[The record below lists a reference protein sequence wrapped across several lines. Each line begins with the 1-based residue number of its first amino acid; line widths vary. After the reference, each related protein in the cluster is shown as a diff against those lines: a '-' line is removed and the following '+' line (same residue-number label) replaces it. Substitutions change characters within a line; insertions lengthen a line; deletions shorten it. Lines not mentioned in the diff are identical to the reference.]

1 MDTRGEIE
9 RIGFY
14 PEVVL
19 RTLRRHLGEEEPL
32 AMVSQLDAAFD
43 NDTMFRHLTVAALGA
58 THLLQV
64 HVDELDGGAAMVA
77 AQLTALSQVRGVAV
91 VETVAD
97 AATGPG
103 TPQEV
108 SVALNLGGQRRAE
121 VEPVQCDDPECAV
134 DHGYQ
139 ASSYPDDLSLR
150 ISLAAN
156 GAEDLARAEHFVD
169 VLVERLRG
177 AR

>member
-9 RIGFY
+9 HVGFY

-43 NDTMFRHLTVAALGA
+43 NDTMFRHLTVAALSA

-77 AQLTALSQVRGVAV
+77 AQLTALSRVRGVAV
-91 VETVAD
+91 VETLDD
-97 AATGPG
+97 AASGAG
-103 TPQEV
+103 TPREV

-121 VEPVQCDDPECAV
+121 VEPVQCDDPECVA

-150 ISLAAN
+150 VSLAAN
-156 GAEDLARAEHFVD
+156 GEEDLARAEHFVD
-169 VLVERLRG
+169 VLMERLR
-177 AR
+177 ALR